1 MSFKVKRLVLLG
13 GLLILV
19 TGVIGGAQ
27 DRKDGELVGRDAI
40 DIFNTVEGRT
50 LVITSVPEGTR
61 VEKGDIVCEL
71 DPSEIRDRIA
81 AQEIVMRG
89 AEADVHATRIA
100 REVAVMAVNEYKE
113 GTFMQE
119 FAATE
124 SGIKLTEA
132 ELARAEDNLDWVR
145 RMFEKGYTTM
155 AEKVT
160 AELVLKHARFALEL
174 GQTKK
179 KILIDHSKARTI
191 KALTG
196 EVEAARARELAKLAA
211 LERERS
217 AQKRLTD
224 QIGRCKVT
232 APAGGRLKHATPI
245 GAGAV
250 VHDGQVL
257 CKIVTSPTADA
268 KAN

>member
-1 MSFKVKRLVLLG
+1 MP
-13 GLLILV
+13 
-19 TGVIGGAQ
+19 A
-27 DRKDGELVGRDAI
+27 
-40 DIFNTVEGRT
+40 
-50 LVITSVPEGTR
+50 
-61 VEKGDIVCEL
+61 
-71 DPSEIRDRIA
+71 RIA
-81 AQEIVMRG
+81 AGSLGSIASRPLAAEEIVVCG
-89 AEADVHATRIA
+89 PEADVHATRIA

-113 GTFMQE
+113 GTFRQE
-119 FAATE
+119 FAVTE
-124 SGIKLTEA
+124 SGIKLAEA
-132 ELARAEDNLDWVR
+132 ELSRAKDNLDWVR
-145 RMFEKGYTTM
+145 GIFEKGYTTM

-179 KILIDHSKARTI
+179 KILIDYSKARTI

-196 EVEAARARELAKLAA
+196 DVEAARARELAKLAA

-232 APAGGRLKHATPI
+232 APAGGRIKYATPI
-245 GAGAV
+245 GPGAV

-257 CKIVTSPTADA
+257 FRIVTIPTADA